1 MRTSTSS
8 SSLTLRSCS
17 IARRRVFM
25 SWLATAAR
33 PVSSSPEST
42 RSVRSSSS
50 VFTWGSSLLALPLP
64 PFDAARRRFSAFLGS
79 CQKQYSCGGSTVT
92 VHLPPSRFI
101 PAHVA
106 VKYAPPLPSRGS
118 AVGAGATI
126 IRLRPLLVPHSH
138 RRRWSFFVGL
148 RSLTPSRV
156 EEVGELLIPLL
167 HADVQHPEH
176 LLAVGTGGV
185 VHDPLLFSGSLWSFA
200 IVHDIAALSCSRASR
215 SA

>member
-25 SWLATAAR
+25 SWLPTAAR

-106 VKYAPPLPSRGS
+106 VKYAPPPYPLEVARWELAPPNKAAAVAGS
-118 AVGAGATI
+118 ALPPPSVVI
-126 IRLRPLLVPHSH
+126 LCRPPQPDAKP
-138 RRRWSFFVGL
+138 R
-148 RSLTPSRV
+148 
-156 EEVGELLIPLL
+156 
-167 HADVQHPEH
+167 
-176 LLAVGTGGV
+176 
-185 VHDPLLFSGSLWSFA
+185 
-200 IVHDIAALSCSRASR
+200 
-215 SA
+215 

>member
-79 CQKQYSCGGSTVT
+79 CQKQYSCGGSTVA

-106 VKYAPPLPSRGS
+106 IKYVPPYPSRLR
-118 AVGAGATI
+118 AVGAGAGQEPGMNGKKHGGCSASARGQST
-126 IRLRPLLVPHSH
+126 LRQAPLEDVPH
-138 RRRWSFFVGL
+138 
-148 RSLTPSRV
+148 T
-156 EEVGELLIPLL
+156 
-167 HADVQHPEH
+167 
-176 LLAVGTGGV
+176 
-185 VHDPLLFSGSLWSFA
+185 
-200 IVHDIAALSCSRASR
+200 
-215 SA
+215 